1 MTGDPTH
8 DDGARTATAA
18 ESGWYADPGDPG
30 RLRYFDGAGWTPHVA
45 PRPVPTYPVPP
56 GSVTTLPPTT
66 AAAPR
71 VTVARVLLV
80 VSVVLVGLVML
91 GGGLRGLMQARTSSL
106 DAAGPPMSLASVA
119 PETVVGRTATRSQ
132 AADDLRRAAVTELQP
147 GMRELPGSSA
157 AQVEIYGPDPAGAPD
172 RGLGI
177 LMLMWTG
184 TSTAFDQEGYARGF
198 AEGAVQNTGDRATTT
213 SAADGGVVVC
223 TETDGADGAMS
234 LCAWIRSASGVVML
248 AEYDVPVDTV
258 RTDLAAVVTQMA
270 RP

>member
-1 MTGDPTH
+1 
-8 DDGARTATAA
+8 
-18 ESGWYADPGDPG
+18 
-30 RLRYFDGAGWTPHVA
+30 
-45 PRPVPTYPVPP
+45 
-56 GSVTTLPPTT
+56 VTTLPPTT

-71 VTVARVLLV
+71 VGLVRVLIV

-91 GGGLRGLMQARTSSL
+91 GGGLRGLTQGRTSSL

-119 PETVVGRTATRSQ
+119 PETVVGRTASRSQ

-157 AQVEIYGPDPAGAPD
+157 AQVEIYGPDPVEAPA
-172 RGLGI
+172 RGLGV

-184 TSTAFDQEGYARGF
+184 TSTAFDQDGYARGF
-198 AEGAVQNTGDRATTT
+198 AEGAVQNTGDRATTTT